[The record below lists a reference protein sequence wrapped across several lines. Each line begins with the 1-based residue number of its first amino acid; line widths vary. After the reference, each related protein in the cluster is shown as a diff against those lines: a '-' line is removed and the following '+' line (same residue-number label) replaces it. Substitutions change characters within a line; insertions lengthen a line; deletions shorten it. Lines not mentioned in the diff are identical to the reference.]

1 MNLRKTLLEV
11 HSKANAIKIAT
22 WVGNDKT
29 RFAGLVKILLEGEYR
44 VTQRAAWPLS
54 YCVEMHP
61 ELAYPHLG
69 KLIAML
75 SEPGHHPAVPRNI
88 LRLFE
93 FIDVPEKHLG
103 KLTDISFRLLQKSDS
118 PVAVKAFAMTLLGKI
133 VLKEP
138 ELARELKL
146 VIEDLLPEGSAAI
159 RVRGKRVLGMIE
171 ALEKKRSR

>member
-11 HSKANAIKIAT
+11 HSKAQAMKIAG
-22 WVGNDKT
+22 WIGNDRK
-29 RFAGLVKILLEGEYR
+29 RFAELVAIFLEGEYR

-54 YCVEMHP
+54 YCAEMHP

-103 KLTDISFRLLQKSDS
+103 KLTDVSFRLLQKNDS

-133 VLKEP
+133 VMKEP
-138 ELARELKL
+138 GLARELKL
-146 VIEDLLPEGSAAI
+146 VIEDLMPEGSAAI

-171 ALEKKRSR
+171 TLEKSRHR